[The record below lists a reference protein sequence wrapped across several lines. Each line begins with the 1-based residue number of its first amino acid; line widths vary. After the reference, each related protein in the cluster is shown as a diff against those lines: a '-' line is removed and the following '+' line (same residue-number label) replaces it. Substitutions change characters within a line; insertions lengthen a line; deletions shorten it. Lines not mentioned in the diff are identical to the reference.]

1 MYFSL
6 SCLYYVFSQ
15 KADFIDFIVIYAV
28 IQLDICP
35 PISQIVHKTIH
46 CPEDFK
52 V

>member
-15 KADFIDFIVIYAV
+15 KADFIDFIYAV

-35 PISQIVHKTIH
+35 PISQIVHKTVH